1 MAIFVSGFI
10 LGIRRE
16 KLCSVCCE
24 NWSKQIKIKI
34 QKKLEAH
41 LHNSMPNSKETVFSF
56 SFSTSI
62 VKN

>member
-10 LGIRRE
+10 LG
-16 KLCSVCCE
+16 K
-24 NWSKQIKIKI
+24 KI